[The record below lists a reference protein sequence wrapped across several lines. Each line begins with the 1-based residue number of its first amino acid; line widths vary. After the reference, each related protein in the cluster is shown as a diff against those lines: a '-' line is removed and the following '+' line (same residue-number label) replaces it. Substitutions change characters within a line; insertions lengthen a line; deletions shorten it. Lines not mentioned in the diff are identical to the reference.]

1 MSRHGGI
8 IRRETDPDT
17 RYQSKLVTGIIN
29 TLMKKGE
36 RATAE
41 RVMYGAMDL
50 LEKKG
55 LSSVNVLKQAI
66 ENAKPLL
73 EVKPRRVGGANYQVP
88 IEVRP
93 ERRMALA
100 LRWIISYAKARTDRT
115 MVEKLASE
123 LAEAAQGQGGA
134 VKKKEEIHKM
144 AEANRAFAHY
154 RW

>member
-8 IRRETDPDT
+8 VRRETEPDT
-17 RYQSKLVTGIIN
+17 KHQSKLVTGVIN
-29 TLMKKGE
+29 TLMKGGE

-41 RVMYGAMDL
+41 RVLYGAMDL

-55 LSSVNVLKQAI
+55 LSSINVLKQAI

-73 EVKPRRVGGANYQVP
+73 EVKARRVGGANYQVP

-100 LRWIISYAKARTDRT
+100 LRWIIGYSKERTERT
-115 MVEKLASE
+115 MTEKLAGE
-123 LAEAAQGQGGA
+123 LADAAQGQGGA
-134 VKKKEEIHKM
+134 VRKKEEIHKM

>member
-1 MSRHGGI
+1 
-8 IRRETDPDT
+8 
-17 RYQSKLVTGIIN
+17 
-29 TLMKKGE
+29 MKKGE

-41 RVMYGAMDL
+41 RVLYGAMDL

-55 LSSVNVLKQAI
+55 LSSVNVLKTAI

-73 EVKPRRVGGANYQVP
+73 EVKARRVGGANYQVP

-100 LRWIISYAKARTDRT
+100 LRWLITYSKERTERT
-115 MVEKLASE
+115 MIEKLAGE

-134 VKKKEEIHKM
+134 VRKKEEIHKM